1 MPSYGRSVAGAAGA
15 LASLLMLFSPS
26 VLADAPVPERADA
39 TSSQMRDARV
49 GSELTLAEAIDRA
62 MASSPA
68 LAAGQR
74 ELAARQGARTQA
86 GLLPNPKL
94 SFLAEDTRSATRT
107 TTVQIDQRIELGG
120 KRGARMAVADGDVDA
135 AAADLASQRLAVRA
149 DVTGAYFAV
158 LAAQERFALAD
169 ELVALAGRAL
179 QAASRRVAAGKSAPL
194 EESRATIAEAAA
206 RMERNVAF
214 SDLAVQRRRLAATW
228 AGSDDTFTRIAGD
241 TKMDVPSTPWPRLL
255 ARLDQAPRLL
265 GARHE
270 LARSESAVALERARR
285 TPDLTV
291 SVGRI
296 RSEEIGRNQNLIGV
310 AIDIP
315 LFDRNQG
322 NIIEATQRAG
332 KAADQMALLRANLQ
346 TDLYEAHQQLEAARR
361 NAQTLAADVVPAA
374 LSAFRAAVTGFEL
387 GKFSFLDVL
396 DAQRT
401 LSQARSSHIET
412 LTEINRAAIRI
423 ERVLG
428 PLDSPAAL

>member
-1 MPSYGRSVAGAAGA
+1 MPSLGRPVVGAASA

-26 VLADAPVPERADA
+26 VSADAPVAERAD
-39 TSSQMRDARV
+39 TPSSLVRDARADTT
-49 GSELTLAEAIDRA
+49 LTLAEAIERA
-62 MASSPA
+62 MGASPA
-68 LAAGQR
+68 LAAGRR

-86 GLLPNPKL
+86 GLLPNPNL
-94 SFLAEDTRSATRT
+94 SWLVEDTRSATRT

-120 KRGARMAVADGDVDA
+120 KRGARMAVADGGVEVA
-135 AAADLASQRLAVRA
+135 VADLAAQRLAVRA

-158 LAAQERFALAD
+158 LAAQERVALAD

-214 SDLAVQRRRLAATW
+214 SELAVQRRRLAATW
-228 AGSDDTFTRIAGD
+228 AGSDDSFARVAGE
-241 TKMDVPSTPWPRLL
+241 TALDVPSTPWPRLL

-265 GARHE
+265 GARRE
-270 LARSESAVALERARR
+270 LTRSESAVALERARR
-285 TPDLTV
+285 IPDLTV

-296 RSEEIGRNQNLIGV
+296 RAEEIGRDQNLIGV

-322 NIIEATQRAG
+322 SIIEATQRAG
-332 KAADQMALLRANLQ
+332 KAADEMTLLRASLQ

-361 NAQTLAADVVPAA
+361 NARTLAADVMPAA

-401 LSQARSSHIET
+401 LSQARSSHIEA
-412 LTEINRAAIRI
+412 LTAINRAAVQI

-428 PLDSPAAL
+428 PLDAPAAP